1 MSAHEE
7 ERVARHPEGQDSAS
21 GAGQAQPGSDVV
33 ASAGPHREPAGPLL
47 EMRGVS
53 KRYGEIQALDDVS
66 LDLAAGEIHALLGE
80 NGAGKSTLIKVMT
93 GVVQP
98 DIGDILIDGQKV
110 HIGSAFDAQ
119 TYAVAAIY
127 QEPMIFPD
135 LTVAENIFIGH
146 RDRGRIVNKGRMRD
160 EAREVLGRLDV
171 HLDVQAPAS
180 TLTLAQQQT
189 VEIAKALSLD
199 TRVLIMDEPTASLS
213 AHEVAQL
220 FGIISRLKAEGV
232 AILFISHRL
241 EEVFEQADRITV
253 MRDGAW
259 ISTTPRAEMTID
271 EAIRQ
276 MVGREVVE
284 FYTRT
289 ESNPGEVILEVEG
302 LGVDGAFQDVSFELR
317 EGEVLGFAGLV
328 GARRTDVGLA
338 LFGIQPAETGR
349 ILIDGEAVRIR
360 SSGDALKLG
369 IAYATEDRRG
379 HGLIFNQSIAANIT
393 LPSLDRYVNRLRLI
407 RKSLERA
414 TALDFRERLSIRA
427 PTVETPASSL
437 SGGNQQKV
445 VLSKWLDT
453 KPRILILDEPT
464 RGIDVGAKVEVH
476 HLVDQLVKEGIAI
489 ILISS
494 DLPELLPMSDRI
506 LVMREGRQMDLID
519 ATDVTQ
525 EHILTLAMGQA
536 EPQPATEE
544 ADA

>member
-1 MSAHEE
+1 MPEREE
-7 ERVARHPEGQDSAS
+7 AGPKPLDAPVATEARQGQ
-21 GAGQAQPGSDVV
+21 
-33 ASAGPHREPAGPLL
+33 SAGPREPVL
-47 EMRGVS
+47 EMRGIS
-53 KRYGEIQALDDVS
+53 KRFGEIQALDDVS
-66 LDLAAGEIHALLGE
+66 LDLFPGEIHALLGE

-98 DIGDILIDGQKV
+98 DIGDIFIDGQKV

-127 QEPMIFPD
+127 QEPMVFPD

-146 RDRGRIVNKGRMRD
+146 RDRGRVVNRRNMRQ
-160 EAREVLGRLDV
+160 EAEAVLARLDV

-180 TLTLAQQQT
+180 ALTLAQQQT

-220 FGIISRLKAEGV
+220 FGIIAKLKSEGV

-253 MRDGAW
+253 MRDGAR
-259 ISTTPRAEMTID
+259 ISTTPRADMTIN

-289 ESNPGEVILEVEG
+289 QSKPGEVILQVEDLGVEG
-302 LGVDGAFQDVSFELR
+302 AFEGVSFDLR
-317 EGEVLGFAGLV
+317 QGEVLGFAGLV

-338 LFGIQPAETGR
+338 LFGIHPADTGR
-349 ILIDGEAVRIR
+349 ILLDGKEVRIKN
-360 SSGDALKLG
+360 SHDALSLG

-393 LPSLDRYVNRLRLI
+393 LPSLDRYLNRFRLI
-407 RKSLERA
+407 RKTMERA
-414 TALDFRERLSIRA
+414 TAVDFRERLSIRA
-427 PTVETPASSL
+427 PSVETPASSL

-453 KPRILILDEPT
+453 KPRILVLDEPT

-476 HLVDQLVKEGIAI
+476 HLIDNLVQEGIAI

-506 LVMREGRQMDLID
+506 LIMREGRQMDIVD
-519 ATDVTQ
+519 GPGATQ
-525 EHILTLAMGQA
+525 EEILAQAMGQA
-536 EPQPATEE
+536 EPVPDVTAETG
-544 ADA
+544 A

>member
-1 MSAHEE
+1 MPEREE
-7 ERVARHPEGQDSAS
+7 EATTGRPEDGDGTA
-21 GAGQAQPGSDVV
+21 
-33 ASAGPHREPAGPLL
+33 ASAGTSSAPAVAPALAPAAKPVM
-47 EMRGVS
+47 EMRGIS

-66 LDLAAGEIHALLGE
+66 LNLAPGEIHALLGE

-160 EAREVLGRLDV
+160 EAREVLARLDV

-189 VEIAKALSLD
+189 VEIAKALSLN

-220 FGIISRLKAEGV
+220 FATIDRLKAEGV
-232 AILFISHRL
+232 SIVFISHRL
-241 EEVFEQADRITV
+241 EEVFQQADRITI

-259 ISTTPRAEMTID
+259 ISTNLRAEMTID

-289 ESNPGEVILEVEG
+289 ESNPGEVILQVEDLGVEG
-302 LGVDGAFQDVSFELR
+302 AFEGISFELR

-338 LFGIQPAETGR
+338 LFGIHPAETGR
-349 ILIDGEAVRIR
+349 ILLDGKEVRIKN
-360 SSGDALKLG
+360 SKDALRQG

-393 LPSLDRYVNRLRLI
+393 LPSLDRYLNRLRLI
-407 RKSLERA
+407 RHSLERA

-427 PTVETPASSL
+427 PGVETPASSL

-506 LVMREGRQMDLID
+506 LVMREGRQMDLVEGG
-519 ATDVTQ
+519 DVTQ
-525 EHILTLAMGQA
+525 EQILTMAMGQA
-536 EPQPATEE
+536 EVPAAGGGT
-544 ADA
+544 DA